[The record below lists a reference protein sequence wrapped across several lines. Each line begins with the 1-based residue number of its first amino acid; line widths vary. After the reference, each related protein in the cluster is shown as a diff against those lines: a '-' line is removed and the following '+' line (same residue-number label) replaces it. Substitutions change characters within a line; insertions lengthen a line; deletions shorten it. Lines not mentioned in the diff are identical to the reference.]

1 MSDENRR
8 EFLVNYAVDQ
18 LVKYLI
24 EDNEMPIEQAL
35 NRVYT
40 SRTFALL
47 NDPEAD
53 LTSESPAYIYE
64 LLKREITQSHNLQN
78 E

>member
-18 LVKYLI
+18 IVRYLI
-24 EDNEMPIEQAL
+24 EDGEMSIEQAL

-47 NDPEAD
+47 NDTESGLA
-53 LTSESPAYIYE
+53 SESPAYIYE
-64 LLKREITQSHNLQN
+64 LLKREIG
-78 E
+78 

>member
-8 EFLVNYAVDQ
+8 EFLVNYAIDQ
-18 LVKYLI
+18 IVKYLI
-24 EDNEMPIEQAL
+24 EDTEMSIDQAL

-47 NDPEAD
+47 NDPETD
-53 LTSESPAYIYE
+53 LASESPAYIYE
-64 LLKREITQSHNLQN
+64 LLKRELGQSDIMR
-78 E
+78 

>member
-8 EFLVNYAVDQ
+8 EFLVNYAIDQ
-18 LVKYLI
+18 IVKYLI
-24 EDNEMPIEQAL
+24 EDTEMSIDQAL

-53 LTSESPAYIYE
+53 LASESPAYIYE
-64 LLKREITQSHNLQN
+64 LLKRELGQSDIMR
-78 E
+78 

>member
-18 LVKYLI
+18 IVGYLI
-24 EDNEMPIEQAL
+24 EDGEMSIEQAL

-47 NDPEAD
+47 NDPESGLA
-53 LTSESPAYIYE
+53 SESPAYIYE
-64 LLKREITQSHNLQN
+64 LLKREIG
-78 E
+78 